1 MSDPKEIL
9 AEGKFLRLN
18 KIGRWEFVSRI
29 RASGAVHIMATTGDG
44 RIILVEQERVP
55 VGSRTIEL
63 PAGIVG
69 DEAAHREEKVEAC
82 ALRELMEETGFTAH
96 EAHVVYTGPTAPG
109 LTSEIVHLAR
119 IVNAEKSGVGG
130 GVEGEDITVHLVE
143 PAELEQFLAKKK
155 GEGLMIDP
163 RIYLGLHFL
172 RTELYERLSRER
184 SG

>member
-69 DEAAHREEKVEAC
+69 DEAAHREERVEAC

-143 PAELEQFLAKKK
+143 PAELEQFLARKK

-172 RTELYERLSRER
+172 RTEV
-184 SG
+184 